1 MYHNPSKIIFN
12 HELIETL
19 PLYLPKKGKVL
30 IVTTPGFT
38 NRGVTAQIKK
48 ALSSCQVIVHDQ
60 VSPNPDILFLEGTK
74 EALKKYSIEWI
85 VALGGGSVLDTA
97 KVLSLLI
104 SSSCSVRLDQLLR
117 SNTEVLWTDN
127 IPIIAVPTTSGTGA
141 EVTPFATVWDSVTK
155 KKFSLSDERLYSN
168 LVLLDPSLSLTL
180 PKQETLYTALDTVSH
195 ALESLWNKNK
205 TPISQAYAIEAL
217 SLATETLPELI
228 NNLSSLS
235 LRRKMQHASLLA
247 GMAISQTQT
256 ALAHSISY
264 PLTLHYGVPHGLA
277 CSFSLAAIGE
287 LIQVNNFSSRK
298 KEIIYDSLALLD
310 KLPLI
315 EHLLR
320 FTTLSKIEEKVPEMI
335 TSNRSDNFIFQVN
348 SSIIKRVLS
357 IALRD

>member
-1 MYHNPSKIIFN
+1 MYHNPSKIIFDQ
-12 HELIETL
+12 ELLETL
-19 PLYLPKKGKVL
+19 PLYLPQKATIL

-38 NRGVTAQIKK
+38 NRGVTEQIKK
-48 ALSSCQVIVHDQ
+48 SLSSCQVIVHDQ
-60 VSPNPDILFLEGTK
+60 VSPNPDILFLKDTK
-74 EALKKYSIEWI
+74 EALKNHSIEWI

-104 SSSCSVRLDQLLR
+104 PSRYSLRLDQVLR
-117 SNTEVLWTDN
+117 NNEEVHWTNN
-127 IPIIAVPTTSGTGA
+127 IPVIAVPTTSGTGA

-155 KKFSLSDERLYSN
+155 KKFSLSDEKLYAN

-180 PKQETLYTALDTVSH
+180 PKQETLYTALDTISH

-217 SLATETLPELI
+217 SIATEILPHLI
-228 NNLSSLS
+228 NNLHSLP
-235 LRRKMQHASLLA
+235 LRKKMQHASLLA
-247 GMAISQTQT
+247 GMAISQTRT

-277 CSFSLAAIGE
+277 CSFSLAAVGE
-287 LIQVNNFSSRK
+287 LIQVNNFSSRE
-298 KEIIYDSLALLD
+298 KEVIYDSLALLD

-320 FTTLSKIEEKVPEMI
+320 FTTLSKIKEKVPEMI

-357 IALRD
+357 IALRN